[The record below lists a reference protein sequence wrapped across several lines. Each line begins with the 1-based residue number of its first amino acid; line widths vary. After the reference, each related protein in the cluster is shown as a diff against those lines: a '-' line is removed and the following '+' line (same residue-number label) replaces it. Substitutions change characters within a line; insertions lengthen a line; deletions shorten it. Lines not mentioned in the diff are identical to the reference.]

1 MPRIIPHLT
10 LSRNGRLL
18 HHSLTGFWL
27 EKPGIRAI
35 VAKNADGKKVITGYE
50 IRAAKG
56 SYTPDMEAA
65 PDTSNLTIR
74 SEEVLA
80 ALKRIIANSGEDG
93 QGVASLGRG

>member
-1 MPRIIPHLT
+1 MDSNLY
-10 LSRNGRLL
+10 LL
-18 HHSLTGFWL
+18 HHSLLHQWGQALTGFWL

-65 PDTSNLTIR
+65 PGTSNLTIR

-80 ALKRIIANSGEDG
+80 ALKRIVANSGEDG